1 MENYMSTLIQRIK
14 KSLLKD
20 LRILI
25 EDAEPTDEIV
35 KAVMIEGMSNNDKEQ
50 Y

>member
-1 MENYMSTLIQRIK
+1 MATLIQRIK

-25 EDAEPTDEIV
+25 DDAEPTDEIV
-35 KAVMIEGMSNNDKEQ
+35 KAVMIEGAPASNDKE
-50 Y
+50 

>member
-1 MENYMSTLIQRIK
+1 MRNYLATLIQRIK

-20 LRILI
+20 LRMLI
-25 EDAEPTDEIV
+25 DDAEPTDEIV
-35 KAVMIEGMSNNDKEQ
+35 KAVMIEGAPNSDKEQ